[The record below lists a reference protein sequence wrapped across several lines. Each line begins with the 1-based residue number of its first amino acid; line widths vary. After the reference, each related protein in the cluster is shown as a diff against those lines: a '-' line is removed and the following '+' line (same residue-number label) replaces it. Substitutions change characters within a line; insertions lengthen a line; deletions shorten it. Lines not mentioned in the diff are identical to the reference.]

1 MLQGPTQHVET
12 VDTVMLFIVGIS
24 VLMLLGITAT
34 MIYFVFKYNRKKG
47 HKPVDIHGSVL
58 LETIWI
64 VIPLLLVLAM
74 FYYGYRGFSELRRV
88 PADAMEI
95 NVQAQMWKWNFTY
108 DNGITA
114 DSLYVPLNKPIKL
127 VMQSID
133 VTHSLFIPAF
143 RVKEDVLPSE
153 KTYLSFTPN
162 QLGEYDIVCAEFCGL
177 NHSMMYT
184 KVIVMPDDDFNKWYN
199 GDEGSMQD
207 STNAAGASN
216 KLLKSEN
223 YAALKGT
230 N

>member
-12 VDTVMLFIVGIS
+12 VDAVMLFIVGIS

-47 HKPVDIHGSVL
+47 HNPVDIHGSVL

-88 PADAMEI
+88 PDDAMEI
-95 NVQAQMWKWNFTY
+95 RVQAQMWKWNFTY
-108 DNGITA
+108 DNGNTT
-114 DSLYVPLNKPIKL
+114 DSLYVPLKKPIKL

-143 RVKEDVLPSE
+143 RVKEDVMPGRN
-153 KTYLSFTPN
+153 TYLSFTPN
-162 QLGEYDIVCAEFCGL
+162 QLGKFDIACAEFCGL

-184 KVIVMPDDDFNKWYN
+184 KVIVMPDDDFNSWYN
-199 GDEGSMQD
+199 GDKGNEQD
-207 STNAAGASN
+207 STETSGALN
-216 KLLKSEN
+216 KSFKSEH
-223 YAALKGT
+223 YAALKGAD
-230 N
+230 